1 MADQKKYQIRKE
13 AAPKALVISCVDPR
27 FIYATFEFLNN
38 ELGYGSGDFSLVS
51 TPGGVVMANVDHDNH
66 AHEKKTLVETMSF
79 ILNHFKTIDTVIKI
93 AHEQCGKYAALGKAL
108 EEYKLEAENMLHKQ
122 CADMSAV
129 EAMIPQLAGRDIKI
143 KKYISRFDGEGSG
156 EGYFEEVK

>member
-1 MADQKKYQIRKE
+1 MAEQKKYQIKKE

-51 TPGGVVMANVDHDNH
+51 TPGGVVMANVPHSDFS
-66 AHEKKTLVETMSF
+66 HENKTLVETMTF

-108 EEYKLEAENMLHKQ
+108 EEYKLDAENMLHKQ

-129 EAMIPQLAGRDIKI
+129 ESMIPQLAGRDIKI
-143 KKYISRFDGEGSG
+143 RKYLSKFDTAEGQ
-156 EGYFEEVK
+156 GYFEEVV